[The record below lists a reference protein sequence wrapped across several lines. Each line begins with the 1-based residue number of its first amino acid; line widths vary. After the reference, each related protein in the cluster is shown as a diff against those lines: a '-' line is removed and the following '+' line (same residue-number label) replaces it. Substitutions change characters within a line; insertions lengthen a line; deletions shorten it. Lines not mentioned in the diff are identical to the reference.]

1 MAFVISAA
9 RFVAVDDEMSNAND
23 IIRRRTIDDFMVTK
37 SLMLIFLSIQTRF
50 CDEED
55 NSD

>member
-9 RFVAVDDEMSNAND
+9 RFVAVDDEMSNAKA
-23 IIRRRTIDDFMVTK
+23 IIRRRTIDEFMVRK

-55 NSD
+55 NGD